1 MTARIYVV
9 VGEEGRRHNRDVW
22 YSGRIAGEVTKMTAI
37 KPQAPHEA
45 SGTWISRHKIWTAV
59 LVLLVLAVATG
70 AVLCTIY

>member
-1 MTARIYVV
+1 MAKKVVDTTAT
-9 VGEEGRRHNRDVW
+9 
-22 YSGRIAGEVTKMTAI
+22 SGVSDRAEVTKMTSI